1 MVATL
6 IDAVKLAKFVNLGYR
21 AHSDNRWDRALD
33 ALEGGVVKRAATE
46 TALARGSAAATSP
59 SSATSSPL
67 LAALALDINDDG
79 AGRTARQRCASCPTG
94 GQL

>member
-1 MVATL
+1 M
-6 IDAVKLAKFVNLGYR
+6 I
-21 AHSDNRWDRALD
+21 
-33 ALEGGVVKRAATE
+33 ALEGAEVKRAGGDAWLGRT
-46 TALARGSAAATSP
+46 AAASVP